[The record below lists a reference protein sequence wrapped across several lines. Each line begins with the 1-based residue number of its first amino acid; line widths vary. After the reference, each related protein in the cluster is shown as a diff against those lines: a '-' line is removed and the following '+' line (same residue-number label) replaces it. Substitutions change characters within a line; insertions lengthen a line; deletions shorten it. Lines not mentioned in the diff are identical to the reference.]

1 MKAEVEDVQPVMSG
15 RRHSLRLVLPAT
27 EHYSMVLE
35 RQKEVAS
42 ERSDLP
48 VVASELSLEEEEVE
62 EH

>member
-1 MKAEVEDVQPVMSG
+1 VQPVMSG
-15 RRHSLRLVLPAT
+15 RKHSLRLVLPAT

-48 VVASELSLEEEEVE
+48 VVASELSLEEEEEVE